1 MLGLIKKKANTLLGI
16 DISSTSVKLLE
27 LSRSG
32 GRYKVEAYAVEP
44 LPPNAVVEKNIVEL
58 EGVGQALSRVLVK
71 AKTNLKS
78 AVVAVAGSAVIT
90 KTIEMEAGL
99 SEDELENQLKIEA
112 DQYIPYPL
120 EEVAIDFEVQ
130 GLSARNPERVDVLL
144 AACRKE
150 NVEVREAALAL
161 AGLTAKVVDVEAYA
175 LERSYALLS
184 SQLGADTDQLTVA
197 VVDIGATMTTLSVL
211 HNGRTIYTREQ
222 LFAGIDGASV
232 VQDAQGGHGR
242 ADVHYR
248 HGQLVG
254 VGTQLAAQQRIGALQ
269 RVGLDVDHLGGQ
281 AGQRQGRFANLDVF
295 FPTGGQEYVHA
306 LGIARGEPLDL
317 EVDGDFLQ
325 RIGDVLV
332 GLDLQLVFQFILGK
346 PGLHL
351 DGLGDHRRTGDGD
364 HGRLQVG
371 FRLDQ
376 HP

>member
-99 SEDELENQLKIEA
+99 SEENQLKIEA

-222 LFAGIDGASV
+222 LFGGRQLTEEIQRRYGLSVEEAGLAKKQGGLPDDYDSEVLRPFKDAV
-232 VQDAQGGHGR
+232 VQQVSRSLQFFFAAGQFNDVDYIVLAGGTASIQDLDRLIQQKIGTPTLVANPF
-242 ADVHYR
+242 ADMALNGKVN
-248 HGQLVG
+248 
-254 VGTQLAAQQRIGALQ
+254 AGALASDAPALMIAC
-269 RVGLDVDHLGGQ
+269 GL
-281 AGQRQGRFANLDVF
+281 
-295 FPTGGQEYVHA
+295 A
-306 LGIARGEPLDL
+306 LRSFD
-317 EVDGDFLQ
+317 
-325 RIGDVLV
+325 
-332 GLDLQLVFQFILGK
+332 
-346 PGLHL
+346 
-351 DGLGDHRRTGDGD
+351 
-364 HGRLQVG
+364 
-371 FRLDQ
+371 
-376 HP
+376 